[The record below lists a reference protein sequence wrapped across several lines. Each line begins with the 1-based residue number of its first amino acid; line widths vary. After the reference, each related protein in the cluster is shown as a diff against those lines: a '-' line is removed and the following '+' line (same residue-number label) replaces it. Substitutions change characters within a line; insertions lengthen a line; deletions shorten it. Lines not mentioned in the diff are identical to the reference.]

1 MLEAC
6 KYSADH
12 RSIKKEKSCKLCLKQ
27 NILIYIIQNILIKI
41 VELHMKKD

>member
-6 KYSADH
+6 KYSSDH
-12 RSIKKEKSCKLCLKQ
+12 RSIKEEKSYKLCLKQ